1 ITLENFFKRRFSK
14 SEDCTNKAAVLKAC
28 FQKVMLVSIGEAT
41 KAKNE
46 VLSLRQSSE
55 RLKTKQQ

>member
-1 ITLENFFKRRFSK
+1 M
-14 SEDCTNKAAVLKAC
+14 NKAAVLKAC